1 LTAIALAIIALW
13 ALACLGLRLR
23 LHDRLLVAGTPLLT
37 EDWVLRALGAR
48 WLPRVSLGLLIV
60 QGVREP
66 SVVVHA
72 LRGLGGRD
80 VLALVVA
87 GAFRLCATATLW
99 AEFRAVEEHRL
110 HRLDLQTSLIWEQ
123 AFWAHVGLNALP
135 LLLWS

>member
-1 LTAIALAIIALW
+1 LTAICFAVVVLW

-23 LHDRLLVAGTPLLT
+23 LHGRLLVTGTPLRT
-37 EDWVLRALGAR
+37 ADWVLRALGAR

-66 SVVVHA
+66 GVVIHL

-87 GAFRLCATATLW
+87 GAFRLFSTATLW
-99 AEFRAVEEHRL
+99 AEFHAVEEHRL
-110 HRLDLQTSLIWEQ
+110 HRLDLRASLIWEL
-123 AFWAHVGLNALP
+123 AFWAHSALSELP
-135 LLLWS
+135 SLLWS

>member
-1 LTAIALAIIALW
+1 MTAIGVGIVALW
-13 ALACLGLRLR
+13 ALACLSLRLR
-23 LHDRLLVAGTPLLT
+23 LHGRLLVAGTPLRT

-66 SVVVHA
+66 GVVVHV

-87 GAFRLCATATLW
+87 GAFRLFAMATFW
-99 AEFRAVEEHRL
+99 SEFRAVEENRL
-110 HRLDLQTSLIWEQ
+110 HRLDLRTSLIWET
-123 AFWAHVGLNALP
+123 AFWVHTGLYFLP
-135 LLLWS
+135 SILWS

>member
-1 LTAIALAIIALW
+1 MTAIALSVLVLW
-13 ALACLGLRLR
+13 ALACLGLRFR
-23 LHDRLLVAGTPLLT
+23 LHGRLIVAGTPLRT

-66 SVVVHA
+66 DAVVHL
-72 LRGLGGRD
+72 LRGLSGRD

-99 AEFRAVEEHRL
+99 DEFRAVDEHRL
-110 HRLDLQTSLIWEQ
+110 HRLDLRASLIWET
-123 AFWAHVGLNALP
+123 AFTMHTWLALLP
-135 LLLWS
+135 TILWS

>member
-1 LTAIALAIIALW
+1 MTTIGFAVVILW

-23 LHDRLLVAGTPLLT
+23 LHGRLLVAGTPLRT

-60 QGVREP
+60 QWVREP
-66 SVVVHA
+66 DAVVHF

-87 GAFRLCATATLW
+87 GAFRLFATATLW

-110 HRLDLQTSLIWEQ
+110 HRLDLRASLIWEL
-123 AFWAHVGLNALP
+123 AFTAHVGLNALP
-135 LLLWS
+135 SLLWS